1 MEQTA
6 PSAATPQGLPPP
18 GTQPTPLVSGLALD
32 PVLHWPRAA
41 HQHQPRRKP
50 GAWVPVVDASRRRGP
65 QVWPPAPG
73 PSWRLITSQQAPGPR
88 RGRVSSAQRR
98 RPLPRHCAGRRRERA
113 CAAVCA
119 GAWPPLW
126 AAAALGPRGGRFPR
140 APHAAGSAWGFGA
153 PAPRARPARAAAFDL
168 GGRERHPA
176 SRCGRDAPLGGRGR
190 RAASRVP
197 VGACVGRACSEPAP
211 APQRAVSSLPGG
223 VGVVRAPPCSAR
235 EARAGALFVNVPHS
249 AAVFRFSSFNYV
261 FQIQKV
267 PFLVRRRCPGKL
279 PPSR

>member
-50 GAWVPVVDASRRRGP
+50 GAWVPIVDASRRRGP

-88 RGRVSSAQRR
+88 HGRVSSAQRR

-119 GAWPPLW
+119 ARGLPSGPQRPWGLAVAAFPERHTPLAARGGSGPLRPALVPHVLRPLTS
-126 AAAALGPRGGRFPR
+126 AAASGTRRLAVDVTRLSVAEGVGQPPGCP
-140 APHAAGSAWGFGA
+140 WA
-153 PAPRARPARAAAFDL
+153 PAWDARVQSPLPLPSAPSPRCREGWASSGPLRALHVRPVPARCL
-168 GGRERHPA
+168 
-176 SRCGRDAPLGGRGR
+176 
-190 RAASRVP
+190 
-197 VGACVGRACSEPAP
+197 
-211 APQRAVSSLPGG
+211 
-223 VGVVRAPPCSAR
+223 
-235 EARAGALFVNVPHS
+235 
-249 AAVFRFSSFNYV
+249 
-261 FQIQKV
+261 
-267 PFLVRRRCPGKL
+267 
-279 PPSR
+279 

>member
-65 QVWPPAPG
+65 QVWPPARG

-153 PAPRARPARAAAFDL
+153 PAPRARPTRAAAFDL

-176 SRCGRDAPLGGRGR
+176 SRVDVTRLSVAEG
-190 RAASRVP
+190 
-197 VGACVGRACSEPAP
+197 VGQPPGCPWAP
-211 APQRAVSSLPGG
+211 AWDARVQSPLPLPSAPSPRCREEWASSGPL
-223 VGVVRAPPCSAR
+223 RAPHAR
-235 EARAGALFVNVPHS
+235 PVPARCL
-249 AAVFRFSSFNYV
+249 
-261 FQIQKV
+261 
-267 PFLVRRRCPGKL
+267 
-279 PPSR
+279 